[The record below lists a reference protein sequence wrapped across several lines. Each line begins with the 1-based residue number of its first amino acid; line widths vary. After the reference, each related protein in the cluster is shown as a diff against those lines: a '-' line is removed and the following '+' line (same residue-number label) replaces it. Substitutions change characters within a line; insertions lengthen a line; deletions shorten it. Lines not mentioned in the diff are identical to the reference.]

1 MRDLVLLIKDIDVLV
16 GFIKWLINGEKK
28 CTEYHRTVTSER
40 FLSSAV
46 QCIHT
51 KESKARKEY
60 NLEKKKKKA
69 IKQ

>member
-1 MRDLVLLIKDIDVLV
+1 M
-16 GFIKWLINGEKK
+16 
-28 CTEYHRTVTSER
+28 TSER

-60 NLEKKKKKA
+60 NLEKKKKKGHQTIGCENQNGEMDSVSLPKLMQHRIA
-69 IKQ
+69 

>member
-1 MRDLVLLIKDIDVLV
+1 M
-16 GFIKWLINGEKK
+16 
-28 CTEYHRTVTSER
+28 TSER

-60 NLEKKKKKA
+60 NLEKKKKKGPSNNRMRKPEWRNGFSFSA
-69 IKQ
+69 KVNAA